1 MISTGFSIVFTLLY
15 TFFLLAFYV
24 YSALCLM
31 SLAKKT
37 TTPNGW
43 MAWIPILNLY
53 LMCKVA
59 GKSGAWLLLFLIPVV
74 SFIALILIWMAIAE
88 RCGKSG
94 WWGVLIV
101 LIPVVGLV
109 MMGVLAFSKGYA
121 APITA
126 PVPPTGPQA
135 PAPGPPGGGKFC
147 PQCGT
152 PIGPADRFCPDC
164 GAKL

>member
-1 MISTGFSIVFTLLY
+1 
-15 TFFLLAFYV
+15 
-24 YSALCLM
+24 M

-37 TTPNGW
+37 ATPNGW

-88 RCGKSG
+88 RCGKPS
-94 WWGVLIV
+94 WWGLLIV
-101 LIPVVGLV
+101 LIPLIGLV
-109 MMGVLAFSKGYA
+109 MIGVLAFSKGYA
-121 APITA
+121 ASITA
-126 PVPPTGPQA
+126 PVA
-135 PAPGPPGGGKFC
+135 PAPPPQPQPGKFC